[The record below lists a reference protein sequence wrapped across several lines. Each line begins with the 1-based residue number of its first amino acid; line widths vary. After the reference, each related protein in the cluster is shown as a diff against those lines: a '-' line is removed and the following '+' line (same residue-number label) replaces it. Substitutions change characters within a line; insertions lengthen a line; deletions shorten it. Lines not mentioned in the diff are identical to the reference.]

1 MEETGEEGELDSESK
16 KEQEE
21 EVEAGI
27 ERRKLQ
33 VVFLSFFQLALC
45 AYSSRG
51 NQ

>member
-21 EVEAGI
+21 GVEAGT

-45 AYSSRG
+45 AYSSCE

>member
-16 KEQEE
+16 NEQEE
-21 EVEAGI
+21 EMEAGI

-33 VVFLSFFQLALC
+33 VVFLCFFQLALC
-45 AYSSRG
+45 AYSSCE

>member
-21 EVEAGI
+21 EMEAGI

-33 VVFLSFFQLALC
+33 VVFLCFFLVFLV
-45 AYSSRG
+45 SIVG
-51 NQ
+51 F